1 MRISQFLAGAATLLA
16 AAGLPLAQAAE
27 TFPDRA
33 VRLLVPQTTGG
44 ASDTLAR
51 IVAQGLSEKWKQ
63 PVVVENRAGAGGNL
77 GMDAVARS
85 PADGYTLLMSY
96 EGTHAI
102 NGSVYKDLPFDPQ
115 KDFDPVATIAVLP
128 FVAVTHPQSGLRS
141 LPELVEAA
149 RKSRLNYGSAGN
161 GSVNHLLGEMFNS
174 AAGIKLVH
182 VPYRGAAPAI
192 QDLLGGRVHVVF
204 TSLPSVK
211 GFIDANT
218 LRALAVTSAA
228 RTPAAPE
235 VPTVAESGY
244 PGFDVSP
251 WFGIFAP
258 AGVPPER
265 IARLNKD
272 ISALLAD
279 PDIEQKLRNQGAVP
293 FVSSPEAFRKLLG
306 ESIVKWADAVRV
318 SGARLE

>member
-1 MRISQFLAGAATLLA
+1 MRISQLLAGAATLLA
-16 AAGLPLAQAAE
+16 VGGSPGALAAE
-27 TFPDRA
+27 AFPDRP
-33 VRLLVPQTTGG
+33 VRILVPQTTGG

-51 IVAQGLSEKWKQ
+51 ILAQGLSEKWKH
-63 PVVVENRAGAGGNL
+63 PVVVENRGGAGGYL

-115 KDFDPVATIAVLP
+115 KDFDPVATVAKLP

-149 RKSRLNYGSAGN
+149 KKSRLNYGSAGN
-161 GSVNHLLGEMFNS
+161 GSANHLLGEMFNS

-192 QDLLGGRVHVVF
+192 QDLLGGRLHVVF

-211 GFIDANT
+211 AFVDANT

-244 PGFDVSP
+244 PDFDVSP

-258 AGVPPER
+258 AGVEPER

-272 ISALLAD
+272 INALLAD
-279 PDIEQKLRNQGAVP
+279 PDIDQKLRAQGAVP
-293 FVSSPEAFRKLLG
+293 FASSPEAFRQLLS
-306 ESIVKWADAVRV
+306 ESIIKWAGAVRA